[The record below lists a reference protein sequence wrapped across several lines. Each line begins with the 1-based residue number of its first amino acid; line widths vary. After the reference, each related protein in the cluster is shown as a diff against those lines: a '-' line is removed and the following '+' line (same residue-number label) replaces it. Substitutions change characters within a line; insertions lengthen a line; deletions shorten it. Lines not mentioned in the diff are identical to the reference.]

1 MFNLL
6 YLKLIIII
14 PFIAKISDREIR
26 DVTEVVSPKD
36 LQHLY
41 LELDLPRPMVEH
53 AEFGHTDSKLQ
64 GRAVLV
70 EWRKQRPDEA
80 TKRAVLEALNICH
93 NLEATQ
99 ALLKK
104 WTLDT

>member
-1 MFNLL
+1 MLNLL
-6 YLKLIIII
+6 LELIIY
-14 PFIAKISDREIR
+14 PFTAKISDREIR
-26 DVTEVVSPKD
+26 DVTEEVSPND

-41 LELDLPRPMVEH
+41 LELKLPRPMVEH
-53 AEFGHTDSKLQ
+53 AEFGHSDSQLR
-64 GRAVLV
+64 GRSVLV

-80 TKRAVLEALNICH
+80 TKRAVLEALNNCH